1 MPSTGKRGQ
10 KKFRDTDGC
19 DIREAMF
26 ARHWVRLKGDSAR
39 AAREAGYHGDLRL
52 RACKLMKRPHVQNAI
67 RRLTIEA
74 LAKINMQADDVIRE
88 VRAIAFA
95 DVRQLFDGARL
106 LEVSDLDDDTARAI
120 SSITKDKDGF
130 TVTFWSKL
138 KALALLMM
146 CIRYN
151 GAPDPKPETRM
162 QVNFLTPGHEDME
175 TNNER

>member
-10 KKFRDTDGC
+10 KKLRDTDGC

-26 ARHWVRLKGDSAR
+26 ARHWVRLKGDSAG

-52 RACKLMKRPHVQNAI
+52 RACKLMKRPHVQRAI
-67 RRLTIEA
+67 RRITTEA
-74 LAKINMQADDVIRE
+74 LAKLGLQADDVIRE
-88 VRAIAFA
+88 VRAIAFS

-106 LEVSDLDDDTARAI
+106 IEVSELDDDTARAI

-151 GAPDPKPETRM
+151 GAPDPQPGS
-162 QVNFLTPGHEDME
+162 QVIVNFLTEGLKGDQK
-175 TNNER
+175 T